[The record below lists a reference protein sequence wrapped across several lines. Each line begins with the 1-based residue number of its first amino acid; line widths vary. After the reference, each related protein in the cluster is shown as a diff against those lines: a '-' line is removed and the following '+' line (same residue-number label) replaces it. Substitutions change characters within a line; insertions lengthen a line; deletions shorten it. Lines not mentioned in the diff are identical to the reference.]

1 MKLKCDTN
9 TKIVVLKAS
18 YGRTHSNEEVC
29 PSNARGKDTNCHAAT
44 SVDTVKEKCN
54 GKTECSV
61 RAKNKVFGDPC
72 RGTFKYL
79 TVSYQ
84 CVE

>member
-29 PSNARGKDTNCHAAT
+29 PSNARGKDTNCHAA
-44 SVDTVKEKCN
+44 KEKCN
-54 GKTECSV
+54 GKTECKIL
-61 RAKNKVFGDPC
+61 AKNGVFGDPC